1 MSKIKAQIPE
11 VKCGSPDK
19 PLLIGGIEIPCYVLS
34 NEKRVI
40 TQNGAV
46 KALGM
51 SEGTTGDRGA
61 RRIAKFT
68 TGKRISPF
76 VSEELAYKAQN
87 PIIFKP
93 TTGGMANGYEAT
105 ILADICDAVLDA
117 RNAGAL
123 QQQQM
128 HIAARCEILMRA
140 FARVGIIAL
149 VDEATGY
156 QYVRQK
162 NELHQL
168 LSKYISQELIPWAKT
183 FPDEFYEEL
192 FRLRGWSYDA
202 SSQKRP
208 ILVGKLTKQ
217 IVYEKLP
224 PGVLTEL
231 KRLNPKNENGKLK
244 YHYHRFLTEEVGHP
258 HLKKHLVGVIALMK
272 ASTNWKGFK
281 SLLERAYPTPNKT
294 LKTPGIEI
302 VKDDDLDDL

>member
-1 MSKIKAQIPE
+1 MSQTKAQIPE

-19 PLLIGGIEIPCYVLS
+19 PLLIGNIEIPCYVLS

-40 TQNGAV
+40 TQSGVV

-61 RRIAKFT
+61 GRIAKFA
-68 TGKRISPF
+68 TGKKISPF
-76 VSEELAYKAQN
+76 VSEELAYQAQN
-87 PIIFKP
+87 PIKFKP
-93 TTGGMANGYEAT
+93 TKGNIANGYEAT
-105 ILADICDAVLDA
+105 ILADLCDAVLDA
-117 RNAGAL
+117 RNAGVL

-128 HIAARCEILMRA
+128 HIATRCEILMRA

-156 QYVRQK
+156 QYIRQK

-168 LSKYISQELIPWAKT
+168 LGKYISQELLPWAKT

-202 SSQKRP
+202 SSTKRP

-224 PGVLTEL
+224 SGVLDEL
-231 KRLNPKNENGKLK
+231 KKLNPKNENGKLK
-244 YHYHRFLTEEVGHP
+244 YHYHRFLTNDIGHP
-258 HLKKHLVGVIALMK
+258 HLKNHLVGVIALMK
-272 ASTNWKGFK
+272 AATNWKNFK
-281 SLLERAYPTPNKT
+281 SLLERAYPTLNQT
-294 LKTPGIEI
+294 LEIPGLE
-302 VKDDDLDDL
+302 VVEDDDETE